1 MVLHTLGRAVRIM
14 NDISTVQRLRSMKM
28 NAFASELERQLA
40 DNANFSSLGF
50 EERLGLLV
58 DCEWNRRQTNKLNR
72 FIHNAHFSEGSAT
85 IEGIEYLEDRHLD
98 KKQILRFSTCKF
110 IDDGHHIILKG
121 ASGNGKTYIAC
132 ALGNPACRKFKTVK
146 YIRMPELLDEL
157 TVAKE
162 NGEFKKVISAYKKVD
177 LLILDEWLIRRLTP
191 AESYI
196 MLEIAEARCKRSMI
210 FCTQYEPE
218 GWYERINPDPDSESP
233 ISEAIMDRI
242 IHNSF
247 IFPIDGKISMRERY
261 GVSSEIEP

>member
-1 MVLHTLGRAVRIM
+1 M

-28 NAFASELERQLA
+28 NAFASEPERQLA
-40 DNANFSSLGF
+40 DNANFSSFGF

-58 DCEWNRRQTNKLNR
+58 DCEWNRRQANKLNR
-72 FIHNAHFSEGSAT
+72 YIHNARFQRAT
-85 IEGIEYLEDRHLD
+85 LL
-98 KKQILRFSTCKF
+98 LRALNTLRTDTLTKNRYYVSPTCKY

-132 ALGNPACRKFKTVK
+132 ALGNSACRKFRTVK

-157 TVAKE
+157 TVAKD
-162 NGEFKKVISAYKKVD
+162 NGEFKKVIDAYKKVD

-196 MLEIAEARCKRSMI
+196 MPEIAEARCKRSMI

-218 GWYERINPDPDSESP
+218 GWYERINPDPESESP

-247 IFPIDGKISMRERY
+247 IMPIDGRISMRERY
-261 GVSSEIEP
+261 GVSSEVES